1 MGQLLRGE
9 EKVSVE
15 WRGEPVFYPE
25 LGDLW
30 DGASLWSLF
39 LPKKETPW
47 SN

>member
-15 WRGEPVFYPE
+15 WRGEPASHPE

-30 DGASLWSLF
+30 DRASLWSLF
-39 LPKKETPW
+39 LPKEETLW
-47 SN
+47 IN